1 MGFLRKIKWIGMS
14 LSHSKPL
21 KFYTMRK
28 IFTLACLLFLG
39 IQTQAQLVI
48 NEVLYDPSNNAL
60 DGDANGDGSY
70 DQEGDSFIELYNS
83 SSTNFDISGYQI
95 WDDTTSGSLK
105 FVFPANTWVPPG
117 GVIVVFGSGP
127 LVGNF
132 GGAVVLSADTS
143 ADGLNLNNSGEVIAI
158 RDANGTTVLTF
169 DSDALSNNPNE
180 SYTRNPDITG
190 AFEQHND
197 NFSVLFSPGTRVDGT
212 PFDTNF
218 VVSSIDVQGQ
228 GGADSIT
235 TLAGTLQM
243 EAMVM
248 PNFAADTTVSWSVP
262 AGNGIAT
269 ISATGL
275 LTAVSNGS
283 VVVTA
288 TANDGTGISGTD
300 TIHISNQDIGLKELN
315 QAFQMEIFPNPA
327 HDQIQVKSPVQID
340 QIELYTLNGQLLMET
355 KQADALN
362 ISSLAPGTYLLRALG
377 EGESASQ
384 LFVKH

>member
-1 MGFLRKIKWIGMS
+1 
-14 LSHSKPL
+14 
-21 KFYTMRK
+21 MRK

-95 WDDTTSGSLK
+95 WDDTTSGNLK
-105 FVFPANTWVPPG
+105 FVFPANTWVPPH

-132 GGAVVLSADTS
+132 GGAIVLSADTS

-228 GGADSIT
+228 GGADSII

-327 HDQIQVKSPVQID
+327 HDQIQVKSPVQLD

-362 ISSLAPGTYLLRALG
+362 ISNLAPGTYLLRAFG